1 MRTLVRLHETCREL
15 RCAAGLLGDA
25 ALQQQAELAAQSLKR
40 DIVFSSSLYLTATGS
55 AVAGVGL

>member
-25 ALQQQAELAAQSLKR
+25 ALHCSR
-40 DIVFSSSLYLTATGS
+40 RSRRRSR
-55 AVAGVGL
+55 